1 MMIKSNL
8 QVVLTSANVL
18 LEWVADYFVP
28 GQRSPRTTCQRDF
41 VPAFRRIVKSTI
53 EFYF

>member
-1 MMIKSNL
+1 MMIKNNL
-8 QVVLTSANVL
+8 QVVVTSANVL
-18 LEWVADYFVP
+18 EWVTDYFVP